1 MKRYEGL
8 DLEVI
13 RFDLDDIITDIITNS
28 DSSGEWDDTDETE

>member
-13 RFDLDDIITDIITNS
+13 RFDLDDIITNS